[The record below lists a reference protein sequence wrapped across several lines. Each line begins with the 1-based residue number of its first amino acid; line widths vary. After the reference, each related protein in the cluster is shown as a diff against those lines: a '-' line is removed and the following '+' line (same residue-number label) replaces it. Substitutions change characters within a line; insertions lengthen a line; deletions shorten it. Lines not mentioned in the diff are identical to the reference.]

1 MLRLCLELC
10 VSVNSLSAI
19 VSVEVNTENRQCQCS
34 SFNLVFFFSPF
45 KIVLAILVS
54 WFFFNCHKNPL
65 CSASSYFSPF
75 QTLATIGLFTI
86 SVFFIFSRVSDT
98 GIIQY
103 VASSYWL
110 LSLSNM
116 HLRFCLLFHG
126 LIAHFFLALNKISFS
141 QYTSLVIHSIT
152 EKHLSC
158 FQVLAI
164 NELKLLQT
172 SVCRFLWE
180 HKFSTPLGKYQ
191 ETSLRIIL
199 EEYSFIEICVNV
211 L

>member
-1 MLRLCLELC
+1 MLCQFILL
-10 VSVNSLSAI
+10 SLLDPG
-19 VSVEVNTENRQCQCS
+19 NHR
-34 SFNLVFFFSPF
+34 SFYYLSGFV
-45 KIVLAILVS
+45 
-54 WFFFNCHKNPL
+54 
-65 CSASSYFSPF
+65 
-75 QTLATIGLFTI
+75 
-86 SVFFIFSRVSDT
+86 FSRVSDT

-110 LSLSNM
+110 ISLSNM
-116 HLRFCLLFHG
+116 HLRFYLLFHG

-152 EKHLSC
+152 ERHLSC

-180 HKFSTPLGKYQ
+180 HKFSTPGVNIKKLHCWSYWKN
-191 ETSLRIIL
+191 IF
-199 EEYSFIEICVNV
+199 SFVKIYLNV